1 MIEVQTDKAVQ
12 LLDLVLEFFAEGSN
26 WIRGD
31 YHDGHGRRCLVGAV
45 EYLGRK
51 HHLPS
56 GAALSFL

>member
-31 YHDGHGRRCLVGAV
+31 YHDGH
-45 EYLGRK
+45 
-51 HHLPS
+51 
-56 GAALSFL
+56 